1 MMKRTPYRL
10 LLVCAVL
17 ASAAIALAAPVLNAA
32 VSACRY
38 VKDWLVTGFK
48 LLAATDTVTQPAI
61 TRVQAKAFVQR
72 IMKRERP
79 TVTPG
84 WRMCPSV

>member
-1 MMKRTPYRL
+1 MKRTFSRL

-17 ASAAIALAAPVLNAA
+17 ASAALAVAAPVVHAA
-32 VSACRY
+32 VSAYRFA
-38 VKDWLVTGFK
+38 KDWLVTGFK
-48 LLAATDTVTQPAI
+48 LFASTETVSRPTIA
-61 TRVQAKAFVQR
+61 RVQAKAFVQR

-84 WRMCPSV
+84 WRMCPSI